1 MITYSKSNTCNNEF
15 NSLIKMIE
23 VLDTE
28 HKCREYFEE
37 LRWNGE
43 PVCPHCGSIREN
55 HYKLKQGGKFKGLY
69 KCKDCRERFTVK
81 IGTMFEDSNIK
92 LKKWFLAIYIFS
104 SHKKGISSH
113 QLAKDIEVTQK
124 TAWFMLS
131 RIRNSF
137 QDGMTGKFDGVTQV
151 DETFVGGKNHKKSW
165 HKRVENTQGRSTKT
179 KTVVLGLLSNG
190 IVTTEIVPNTKGKT
204 LTTVIKN
211 MVKEGSIVV
220 SDGWRGYSQ
229 VHKNY
234 EHKSI
239 PHNKGQYVKDNY
251 HTNSIEGFWSLLKR
265 GILGIYH
272 SVSPKH
278 LQKYCDEFAFRYNTK
293 GLREGDR
300 FNLALLTATE
310 RITYAELIA

>member
-1 MITYSKSNTCNNEF
+1 MIIYEKTMTLNNGF
-15 NSLIKMIE
+15 NSITNMMESLN
-23 VLDTE
+23 TE
-28 HKCREYFEE
+28 HKCREYLEE
-37 LRWNGE
+37 LLWS
-43 PVCPHCGSIREN
+43 GSPICTNCLSQRDN
-55 HYKLKQGGKFKGLY
+55 HYKVKQKGEFKGIY
-69 KCKDCRERFTVK
+69 KCKDCRKYFNIK
-81 IGTMFEDSNIK
+81 IGTMFENSAIP
-92 LKKWFLAIYIFS
+92 LKKWFYAIYVFT

-124 TAWFMLS
+124 TAWFILS

-137 QDGMTGKFDGVTQV
+137 RSEKVSGFDGVTQV
-151 DETFVGGKNHKKSW
+151 DETFVGGKNQKKSW
-165 HKRVENTQGRSTKT
+165 QKRVEKTQGRSTKT
-179 KTVVLGLLSNG
+179 KTVVFGLLSNEK
-190 IVTTEIVPNTKGKT
+190 VSTEIVPNTKGKT

-278 LQKYCDEFAFRYNTK
+278 LQKYCDEFAFRYNMRDET
-293 GLREGDR
+293 EGFK
-300 FNLALLTATE
+300 FNLALHCTIDK
-310 RITYAELIA
+310 ITYAKLIA